1 MIEELKALAEKASQI
16 DGDIRYYGGGS
27 KHNEAAEQLTAL
39 VRSNL
44 PAIISALSA
53 VPAAPDEDWLEEVI
67 SDSLEMDWR
76 PRDAAK
82 AIIARWSESQAIAA
96 LEGK

>member
-16 DGDIRYYGGGS
+16 DDDIRYYSGGS

-44 PAIISALSA
+44 PAILSALSA
-53 VPAAPDEDWLEEVI
+53 VPVMKEALEAWAHYNDHDDESGV
-67 SDSLEMDWR
+67 EMMLNYDTALTLTR
-76 PRDAAK
+76 
-82 AIIARWSESQAIAA
+82 QALAA